1 MGENEQQWEE
11 AARLVQEAGADMIE
25 CNFSCPQMTSHAM
38 GSDVGQSPEL
48 VEKYCRAVKR
58 GSTLPM
64 LAKMTPNIGD
74 MCEVALAAK
83 RGGMNGDAAIN
94 TVKSITNIDL
104 NQKIGMPI
112 VNAKIEVVPGCS
124 GKTVKPI
131 ALRFIHK
138 CAPIQNCAI
147 SQSAVS
153 AALKPGRM
161 RLSFYC
167 SAQQRCR

>member
-11 AARLVQEAGADMIE
+11 LARLVQEAGADMIE

-83 RGGMNGDAAIN
+83 RGGFGRLFN
-94 TVKSITNIDL
+94 L
-104 NQKIGMPI
+104 
-112 VNAKIEVVPGCS
+112 
-124 GKTVKPI
+124 
-131 ALRFIHK
+131 
-138 CAPIQNCAI
+138 
-147 SQSAVS
+147 
-153 AALKPGRM
+153 LKFLFFCLPGRRGRDHHDLLSAHHTRSRG
-161 RLSFYC
+161 RLCGGRTVLRRFSFQ
-167 SAQQRCR
+167 AQYRAFFFTHKGPYQ